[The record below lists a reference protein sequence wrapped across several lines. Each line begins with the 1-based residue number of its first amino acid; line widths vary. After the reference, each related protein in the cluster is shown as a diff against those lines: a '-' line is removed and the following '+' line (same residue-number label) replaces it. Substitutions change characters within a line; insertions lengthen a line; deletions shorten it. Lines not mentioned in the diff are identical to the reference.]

1 MKNMDNVL
9 LINLPLSSNMKGL
22 IRSINSMPPLG
33 LLYIGAYLKV
43 NSIDYKIFDFAV
55 ETIKKDEFIS
65 FLLKFKP
72 RIIGLSTYNE
82 TWESQKVIS
91 KLIKKILPEC
101 IIVAGGAFATF
112 CYKEM
117 FEEKIVD
124 YVIRGE
130 GEVAFYQ
137 LYNSIVNNDHKSIE
151 FISGLVYLGKNG
163 NIIVNSMQ
171 RIKELDELPYPDR
184 EAINLKN
191 YLIPFTISTARG
203 CVGDCIFCSSRAFW
217 GKSIYMR
224 SAENI
229 LKEIMYL
236 HEKYNENVFYFSDDA
251 FTLNKKRAIEFCE
264 KVIESKK
271 KFTFGFE
278 SRADV
283 IDEQFLALLSQAGFK
298 KIQIGLESADNN
310 ILKLLKKKVTIE
322 QIENAIKLA
331 YKYQMHISV
340 SYIVGHAF
348 DTEETVEK
356 TLDYIRHIQKEYKA
370 YTMVS
375 VNTPFPG
382 TEQYERKNE
391 LGIKIFTENPDDYRL
406 YNPII
411 STNNLSIDRIKVL
424 YERAVSISTYGNKK
438 TIY

>member
-1 MKNMDNVL
+1 MDNVL

-33 LLYIGAYLKV
+33 LLYIGAYLKI
-43 NSIDYKIFDFAV
+43 NSIDYKVIDFAV
-55 ETIKKDEFIS
+55 ESIKKEDFIS
-65 FLLKFKP
+65 FLMDFKP

-91 KLIKKILPEC
+91 RLIKKILPEC

-117 FEEKIVD
+117 FKEKIVD

-137 LYNSIVNNDHKSIE
+137 LYNFIVNNDPKSIE
-151 FISGLVYLGKNG
+151 DISGLVYIEKDGK
-163 NIIVNSMQ
+163 IIVNSMR

-184 EAINLKN
+184 EAIDLKK
-191 YLIPFTISTARG
+191 YLIPFTVSTARG
-203 CVGDCIFCSSRAFW
+203 CVGDCIFCSSKAFW
-217 GKSIYMR
+217 GKYIYMR
-224 SAENI
+224 SVNSI
-229 LKEIMYL
+229 FKEIMYL
-236 HEKYNENVFYFSDDA
+236 HKKYNENVFYFSDDA

-264 KVIESKK
+264 RVIESKN

-283 IDEQFLALLSQAGFK
+283 INEQFLALLSKAGFK
-298 KIQIGLESADNN
+298 KIQIGLESADNDV
-310 ILKLLKKKVTIE
+310 LKLLKKKVTIE

-348 DTEETVEK
+348 DTEETVKK
-356 TLDYIRHIQKEYKA
+356 TLDYIKHIQKEYNA

-382 TEQYERKNE
+382 TEQYEKRNE
-391 LGIKIFTENPDDYRL
+391 LGINIFTDNPDDYRL

-411 STNNLSIDRIKVL
+411 STNNLSIDRIKIL
-424 YERAVSISTYGNKK
+424 YEQAVSISTYGNKK